1 MIKPSNSGMSLFGA
15 VIMFI
20 SSIGG
25 CARLIT
31 KCVKTTETANHIVK
45 GAKNVEKL
53 EDLTLFEKNLSN
65 IKKLFQSYR
74 FIEVNKNI
82 KMTLPEIAK
91 RIDDPRGYDNIY
103 LVQDKANHF
112 FVNTRSEPKSKAGL
126 YERWIKFKQI
136 GLATKSILRFFAVN
150 DSLNFTDSHE
160 GVQTEAY
167 RYFQYNDTIQGLV
180 KLIETEEGFTFIEM
194 ETSKAKEDFYGFSE
208 MFFNKALQIE
218 PKNYDNDS
226 IRKKEI

>member
-1 MIKPSNSGMSLFGA
+1 MVKHSFSVVSLTGA
-15 VIMFI
+15 VLMFL
-20 SSIGG
+20 SSVGG
-25 CARLIT
+25 CAKLIS
-31 KCVKTTETANHIVK
+31 KCARTSDAASHIAS

-53 EDLTLFEKNLSN
+53 EDLTHFEKNFSN
-65 IKKLFQSYR
+65 LQKLFMSYR
-74 FIEVNKNI
+74 LIEINKNI
-82 KMTLPEIAK
+82 KMTLPEITK
-91 RIDDPRGYDNIY
+91 RIDDTHGYDNIY
-103 LVQDKANHF
+103 LVHDEANHF

-126 YERWIKFKQI
+126 YEQWIKFKQI

-160 GVQTEAY
+160 GVKTKAY
-167 RYFQYNDTIQGLV
+167 RYCQYNDTIQGLV

-226 IRKKEI
+226 IRKRGN